1 MKLSLLTIALVA
13 AAGTASAQTVTTP
26 NVNVP
31 NVGATSPSGSGGAG
45 AAGTTSYSA
54 PSTSADSMINGGAA
68 VKGNP
73 GLNGAAT
80 GPTASG
86 SGQLTTKAQTG
97 AQTPAGQMNGSM
109 SNSASVGASANANMA
124 NAPTQR
130 LTGAAGTAQKRI
142 EQDGYKSVQNL
153 QKGADGLWHGTAMR
167 GNTQVKVTVDRAGR
181 VAAQ

>member
-13 AAGTASAQTVTTP
+13 AAGTASAQTVTAP
-26 NVNVP
+26 NVPAP
-31 NVGATSPSGSGGAG
+31 NAGAGASVGAGAAG
-45 AAGTTSYSA
+45 AAGTTSYSV
-54 PSTSADSMINGGAA
+54 PSTSDINA
-68 VKGNP
+68 
-73 GLNGAAT
+73 
-80 GPTASG
+80 
-86 SGQLTTKAQTG
+86 
-97 AQTPAGQMNGSM
+97 
-109 SNSASVGASANANMA
+109 SASANMA

-130 LTGAAGTAQKRI
+130 MTGAAGTAQKRI